1 MTTTANNEK
10 KASKAKKITSWILS
24 AISILFLLIA
34 AFFLIVTMVAHKKDS
49 RAVEIF
55 GYSFSLVQTDSMTG
69 EIEVGELITV
79 KMCVIDEAKVGTNAV
94 YIASSGPLKGQQ
106 IVHKVIK
113 ADADEKG
120 SYIVTQGVKEGAPI
134 DNPVYAEQFVG
145 IAVRHSVFWGRVAK
159 FFSTPV
165 NWILILT
172 LIIGIPSIYWLIMKI
187 IKLSKEAKRER
198 AASNEEERE
207 KLKQEILE
215 EYQRQEKDN
224 DRDE

>member
-1 MTTTANNEK
+1 MTSTPNNAK
-10 KASKAKKITSWILS
+10 NTSKAKKVASWVLS
-24 AISILFLLIA
+24 AISILFLVIA
-34 AFFLIVTMVAHKKDS
+34 AFFLIATMVAQKKDS

-55 GYSFSLVQTDSMTG
+55 GYSFSVVQTDSMTG

-79 KMCVIDEAKVGTNAV
+79 KICDIDAAKVGDNAV
-94 YIASSGPLKGQQ
+94 YIASGGPLKGRQ

-113 ADADEKG
+113 VDTDEQG

-145 IAVRHSVFWGRVAK
+145 IAVRHSAFWGRVAK

-165 NWILILT
+165 NWILIIT
-172 LIIGIPSIYWLIMKI
+172 LVIGLPCIYWLIMKI
-187 IKLSKEAKRER
+187 IKLSKEAKREK
-198 AASNEEERE
+198 AEERE
-207 KLKQEILE
+207 QLKQEILE
-215 EYQRQEKDN
+215 EYQRQEKDS